1 MGYHIINRRKFLEI
15 FGYSCC
21 SLIISSCATVP
32 ITERRQL
39 TLLPE
44 SYINRQGVLL
54 YENVKKKTK
63 LSDDK
68 STLLQIKQIGNKIE
82 NAVSW
87 YFNEVGN
94 LDQTSLVIKA
104 PSGFF
109 SLAFTIIRITLS
121 EAISL

>member
-1 MGYHIINRRKFLEI
+1 MINYNINRRKFLEI
-15 FGYSCC
+15 FGYGCC
-21 SLIISSCATVP
+21 SLIISSCTTVP

-68 STLLQIKQIGNKIE
+68 STLSKIKQIGKKIE
-82 NAVSW
+82 N
-87 YFNEVGN
+87 
-94 LDQTSLVIKA
+94 
-104 PSGFF
+104 
-109 SLAFTIIRITLS
+109 
-121 EAISL
+121 